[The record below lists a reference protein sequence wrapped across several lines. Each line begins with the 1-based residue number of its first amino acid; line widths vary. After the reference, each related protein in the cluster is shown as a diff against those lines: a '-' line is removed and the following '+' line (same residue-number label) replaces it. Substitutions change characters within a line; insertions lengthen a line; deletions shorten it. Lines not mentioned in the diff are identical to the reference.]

1 LKKVILNLVK
11 NENGNYHTVF
21 KTRHARKI
29 YLAFS
34 VSGDLCAVTEC
45 RYLDRSIIKIPKAIT
60 FAPFAIETLGEKI
73 SNELDATFSEIRFSE
88 KEMMTEEALIT
99 RFLGKEKKKIL
110 LMLRDGETLRT
121 VFRNKTHRSIY
132 LELRLDHGQALIFDC
147 HYADERSQ
155 GVPYGLTTIRFSFSL
170 QELLHVVN
178 DEYSL
183 KRNACHSEHRSFRK
197 GFSDFYIGNLHIFFS
212 FVKFLRKLTL

>member
-1 LKKVILNLVK
+1 MKKVILNLVK

-29 YLAFS
+29 YLALS
-34 VSGDLCAVTEC
+34 VSGDLCTVTEC

-73 SNELDATFSEIRFSE
+73 SKELDTTFSEIRFSE

-147 HYADERSQ
+147 HYADDRSK
-155 GVPYGLTTIRFSFSL
+155 GVPYGLTTIRFQFSL
-170 QELLHVVN
+170 QELLRVVN
-178 DEYSL
+178 EELEGGFTDVAIAGEY
-183 KRNACHSEHRSFRK
+183 
-197 GFSDFYIGNLHIFFS
+197 
-212 FVKFLRKLTL
+212 TLVLDRPICGSI